1 MFSDQGDRM
10 LKTLRAKLLAV
21 LAAVGLGTGV
31 LVTVNS
37 DGCTVKPAVQEPA
50 VDAGDS
56 AGEGEA
62 ATTPDALAQ

>member
-1 MFSDQGDRM
+1 M

-31 LVTVNS
+31 LVTVNT

-50 VDAGDS
+50 AEADAGVS

-62 ATTPDALAQ
+62 ATTPDALGQ

>member
-1 MFSDQGDRM
+1 M

-31 LVTVNS
+31 LVTINT

-50 VDAGDS
+50 SVDAGVS
-56 AGEGEA
+56 AGEGEGEA
-62 ATTPDALAQ
+62 ATTPDADAGQ